1 MQAEHEIIT
10 DDKDTDEVTSE
21 IQPRWVTR
29 AQSRRQKDRRVLG
42 ATGTQSPGW
51 ETNSCAKSTRR
62 STSVNATAN
71 HVQTTVK
78 KNSYYS

>member
-42 ATGTQSPGW
+42 AAGTQSPGR
-51 ETNSCAKSTRR
+51 ETNGCAKSIRR

-71 HVQTTVK
+71 HVQTTVEK
-78 KNSYYS
+78 E